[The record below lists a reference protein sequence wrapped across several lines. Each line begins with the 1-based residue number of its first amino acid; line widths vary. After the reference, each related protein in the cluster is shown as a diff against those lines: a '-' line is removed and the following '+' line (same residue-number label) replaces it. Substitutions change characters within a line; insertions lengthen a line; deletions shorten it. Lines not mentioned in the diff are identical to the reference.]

1 MTGSSID
8 ALVNGVAPLA
18 FAAVCLGVLILLVRE
33 FSGDSGQNRRFKRRL
48 ARIRRNRDLLGGSGA
63 TVETVRR
70 LTTESVTPGLD
81 RIASRW
87 LPRQAMLRARLEKTG
102 RPITIGRYMV
112 GMAVIAIAIFG
123 LGHLV
128 LGLGLLP
135 SGLLAASCGIGLPH
149 AWSGRLG
156 RKRVAKFTALL
167 PEALD
172 LMVRA
177 LRSGLPITEA
187 MLAVGRELPD
197 PIGWEFRRVEQ
208 ALKVGRLLEDVLW
221 EIAERLDTPEF
232 GFFVISL
239 SVQRQ
244 TGGNLAETL
253 SNLAEI
259 LRRRR
264 QMRLKIRAISGE
276 ARMSAL
282 ILGIMPFLV
291 AGLIFITTPGYLL
304 PLFTDPNGIALL
316 VVGGVMLCVGAFIMA
331 RLIRFEI

>member
-1 MTGSSID
+1 MAGTSID
-8 ALVNGVAPLA
+8 ALVGWGVPFA
-18 FAAVCLGVLILLVRE
+18 FAALCLGVLILLVRE
-33 FSGDSGQNRRFKRRL
+33 FGGDSGQKRRLKRRL
-48 ARIRRNRDLLGGSGA
+48 ARIRRTRGLGVGSSA
-63 TVETVRR
+63 AAETVQR
-70 LTTESVTPGLD
+70 LATESVTPGLD

-87 LPRQAMLRARLEKTG
+87 LPRQAALRVRLEKTG
-102 RPITIGRYMV
+102 RAITIGRYMV
-112 GMAVIAIAIFG
+112 GMGAIAIAIFG
-123 LGHLV
+123 LGHFI

-135 SGLLAASCGIGLPH
+135 SGLLALACGMGLPH
-149 AWSGRLG
+149 VWSGRLG
-156 RKRVAKFTALL
+156 RNRVTKFIALL

-187 MLAVGRELPD
+187 MLAVGRELAD
-197 PIGWEFRRVEQ
+197 PIGGEFRRIEQ
-208 ALKVGRLLEDVLW
+208 ALKVGRPLDDVLW
-221 EIAERLDTPEF
+221 EMAERLDTPEF

-264 QMRLKIRAISGE
+264 QMRLKIRAISSE

-282 ILGIMPFLV
+282 ILGVLPFLV
-291 AGLIFITTPGYLL
+291 AILIFVTTPGYLL

-331 RLIRFEI
+331 RLIQFEI

>member
-1 MTGSSID
+1 MAGSSID
-8 ALVNGVAPLA
+8 ALVDGAAPLA
-18 FAAVCLGVLILLVRE
+18 LAALCLVVLILLVVG
-33 FSGDSGQNRRFKRRL
+33 FGGDSGHKRRFKRRL
-48 ARIRRNRDLLGGSGA
+48 ARIRRHRDLIVASSA
-63 TVETVRR
+63 AVESAQR

-87 LPRQAMLRARLEKTG
+87 LPRQAMLRVRLEKTG
-102 RPITIGRYMV
+102 RAITIGRYMV
-112 GMAVIAIAIFG
+112 AIAAIAIAVFA
-123 LGHLV
+123 LGHFILR
-128 LGLGLLP
+128 LGLLP
-135 SGLLAASCGIGLPH
+135 SGLLAVSCGMGLPH
-149 AWSGRLG
+149 VWIGRLG
-156 RKRVAKFTALL
+156 RDRVAKFTALL

-177 LRSGLPITEA
+177 LRSGLPITDA
-187 MLAVGRELPD
+187 MLAVGRELAD

-208 ALKVGRLLEDVLW
+208 ALKVGRPLEEVLW
-221 EIAERLDTPEF
+221 EMAERLDTPEL

-282 ILGIMPFLV
+282 ILGILPFMV
-291 AGLIFITTPGYLL
+291 ATLIFVTTPGYLL
-304 PLFTDPNGIALL
+304 PLFTNPNGIVLL
-316 VVGGVMLCVGAFIMA
+316 VVGGVMLCIGAFIMS
-331 RLIRFEI
+331 RLIQFEI

>member
-1 MTGSSID
+1 MAGSSID
-8 ALVNGVAPLA
+8 ALVDWGVPLA
-18 FAAVCLGVLILLVRE
+18 LAVACLVVLILLAQE
-33 FSGDSGQNRRFKRRL
+33 FGGDSGQKRRFKRRL
-48 ARIRRNRDLLGGSGA
+48 ARIGRYRDLIVGSGA
-63 TVETVRR
+63 DVGTGQR
-70 LTTESVTPGLD
+70 LATESVTPGLD

-87 LPRQAMLRARLEKTG
+87 LPRQAVLRVRLEKTG

-112 GMAVIAIAIFG
+112 AMGAIAIAIFA
-123 LGHLV
+123 LGHFI

-135 SGLLAASCGIGLPH
+135 AGLLGAASGIGLPH
-149 AWSGRLG
+149 LWIGRLG
-156 RKRVAKFTALL
+156 RIRVSKFTALL

-172 LMVRA
+172 LMIRA

-187 MLAVGRELPD
+187 MLAVGRELAD
-197 PIGWEFRRVEQ
+197 PIGGEFRRVEQ
-208 ALKVGRLLEDVLW
+208 ALKVGRPLDDVLW
-221 EIAERLDTPEF
+221 EMAERLDTPEF

-264 QMRLKIRAISGE
+264 QMRQKIRAISGE

-282 ILGIMPFLV
+282 ILGILPFVV
-291 AGLIFITTPGYLL
+291 AVLIFVTTPGYLV

-316 VVGGVMLCVGAFIMA
+316 VFGGVMLCIGAFIMA